1 MRASG
6 TQWAPSTTPLP
17 PSHRRHRHRCPCSE
31 CCVRRELSTPGEVG
45 FPAKAALAVGLV
57 VRGLRGREG
66 AGQRTVEHRHSVSDV
81 GGIVWVIPR
90 GGRSRRRG
98 GSDGEGSG

>member
-6 TQWAPSTTPLP
+6 TQWAPSTTPMP
-17 PSHRRHRHRCPCSE
+17 PPHRRHRNRCPCSE
-31 CCVRRELSTPGEVG
+31 CCIRLELSTPGEVS

-57 VRGLRGREG
+57 VGGLCGWEG
-66 AGQRTVEHRHSVSDV
+66 AGQRMVEHRHSVSDA

-90 GGRSRRRG
+90 AGGRSPRQ
-98 GSDGEGSG
+98 